1 MYQWSVFRS
10 VLLRSMVLGALL
22 SSPVSAADNTDV
34 TDIDDYKPLKFFNAD
49 QTKSFAVD
57 DRQPLLRIFS
67 GGESVYMTQDG
78 DIYDEDVATL
88 EPPPQ
93 MARSTDFSFSKSKY
107 ILGTQVY
114 TDYRTAFY
122 SGCRFRQYQK
132 KLVPVKSSCTYTPRK
147 NANRGKRIEWEH
159 VVPAWQF
166 GHQLQCW
173 QNGGRAHC
181 RDTNRAFRQ
190 MEADL
195 HNLVPAIGEING
207 DRSNY
212 RFQMIPGEARLY
224 GKDINMEIDF
234 KQRRAE
240 PPEAVFGDI
249 ARIYFYMQEKY
260 GFKLSAA
267 QDRLFRSWN
276 NADPVDSWEE
286 KRNRLLTQIQGNH
299 NPFVTHYKKMVVT
312 DGGSDT
318 VVAPDNVNDLVDQL
332 YVLIYENRDSL
343 PYFVVSLATILYLFY
358 LRRRKRKTAKSAGKP
373 AS

>member
-1 MYQWSVFRS
+1 MYQWSVYRS
-10 VLLRSMVLGALL
+10 VILHSMVLGVVLGT
-22 SSPVSAADNTDV
+22 PVLAVDNADEF
-34 TDIDDYKPLKFFNAD
+34 DYQPLKFFAAE
-49 QTKSFAVD
+49 QTKSFAID

-67 GGESVYMTQDG
+67 GGESLYMTQDG

-93 MARSTDFSFSKSKY
+93 MARSTDFSFRKSKY
-107 ILGTQVY
+107 VLGTQVY
-114 TDYRTAFY
+114 TDYRIAFY

-132 KLVPVKSSCTYTPRK
+132 KLVPVKSSCAYTPRK
-147 NANRGKRIEWEH
+147 NANRGQRIEWEH

-240 PPEAVFGDI
+240 PPEEVFGDI
-249 ARIYFYMQEKY
+249 ARIYFYMREKY

-267 QDRLFRSWN
+267 QDKLFRSWN

-286 KRNRLLTQIQGNH
+286 KRNRLLTQLQGNH
-299 NPFVTHYKKMVVT
+299 NPFVTHYKKMAVT
-312 DGGSDT
+312 DADGEITEVPGN
-318 VVAPDNVNDLVDQL
+318 AGNDLIDQL
-332 YVLIYENRDSL
+332 YVLIYNQRDSL
-343 PYFVVSLATILYLFY
+343 PYFVVSIATILYLFY
-358 LRRRKRKTAKSAGKP
+358 LRRRKRKQAKTAGK
-373 AS
+373 ASS